1 LLMSNP
7 TGRGEAWH
15 WCRRRPGRV
24 AAGRQGA
31 GRGGLPAG
39 QERAELGDGA
49 HQRAAENGDVNV
61 HHMSSARLA
70 VKTISGIPPSAR
82 DTGHTRL
89 ASSACAA
96 SYRHPCLLC
105 PPGQTLT
112 IQTTAGTHGAGPVTG
127 NPVRFDCPPGS
138 WRRGIRNVT
147 APSADGRDLAG
158 AKHRQGLA
166 PSRPAAQGDDAC
178 LPRPAPCVTVRETAP
193 ADPSQGW
200 RGCAKPSPWKASRGP
215 RSGRDVLLR
224 SAVTSLLVGCHESMN

>member
-1 LLMSNP
+1 
-7 TGRGEAWH
+7 
-15 WCRRRPGRV
+15 
-24 AAGRQGA
+24 
-31 GRGGLPAG
+31 
-39 QERAELGDGA
+39 
-49 HQRAAENGDVNV
+49 
-61 HHMSSARLA
+61 MSSARLA

-193 ADPSQGW
+193 ADRPRVGEAAHSRH
-200 RGCAKPSPWKASRGP
+200 RGRRLVDRGVEGMCSRG
-215 RSGRDVLLR
+215 RLSRIYELAVALLAMSG
-224 SAVTSLLVGCHESMN
+224 